1 MLKEIAVAAV
11 LSLVPASA
19 PPQLPPLNDAV
30 LRKAIAIQPTDR
42 VTGVQLRITGT
53 AGHWSGTSGVGDV
66 RTGAPVPANGRF
78 RIGSIS
84 KVFTAAVVLQ
94 LAAEH
99 KVDVGQTVQHYLP
112 GLLPDNIAPVTVG
125 QLLDHTSGLPNDDSP
140 YETTGD
146 AAWFVQHR
154 FDSWTPAQIIAI
166 DTRHP
171 MRFTPGTKQQYAGI
185 NYYLAGLLIEKITG
199 DTYAHAVQARII
211 TPLGLRDTSV
221 PGMNDPRIPGPH
233 SHGYVEVK
241 GKLVDI
247 TEQIPWPWAEGG
259 MISSAAD
266 LDRFLGALFTGR
278 VVPASELDRMFTL
291 PDVPYA
297 DNTNCPGG
305 RACFSMGL
313 MKATL
318 PGTDLFAWGK
328 TGSRPGYTSG
338 FFATRGLERRA
349 VYVLNSTGNKDG
361 SDMPFVLRIASA
373 TFLGK

>member
-1 MLKEIAVAAV
+1 MLKEIAVAAA
-11 LSLVPASA
+11 LLLTPPPAA
-19 PPQLPPLNDAV
+19 LPPLNDAV
-30 LRKAIAIQPTDR
+30 LRKAITIQSTDK

-53 AGHWSGTSGVGDV
+53 AGRWSGTSGVGDV
-66 RTGAPVPANGRF
+66 ATGAPVPVNGRF

-94 LAAEH
+94 LAAERR
-99 KVDVGQTVQHYLP
+99 VDVDQTVQHYLP
-112 GLLPDNIAPVTVG
+112 GLLPENIPPVTVG
-125 QLLDHTSGLPNDDSP
+125 QLLNHTSGLPDDDSP
-140 YETTGD
+140 YEMNGD

-154 FDSWTPAQIIAI
+154 FDTWTPAQIVAI

-171 MRFTPGTKQQYAGI
+171 MQFAPGTKQQYDGI

-199 DTYAHAVQARII
+199 DTYERAVQSRII
-211 TPLGLRDTSV
+211 GPLGLRDTSV
-221 PGMNDPRIPGPH
+221 PGMNDSRIPGPH
-233 SHGYVEVK
+233 SHGYVVVG

-247 TEQIPWPWAEGG
+247 TEQSPWPWAEGG

-266 LDRFLGALFTGR
+266 LDRFMGALFTGK
-278 VVPASELDRMFTL
+278 VVPASQLDRMFTT

-297 DNTNCPGG
+297 DTANCPGG
-305 RACFSMGL
+305 RACYSMGL

-338 FFATRGLERRA
+338 MFASRGLERRV
-349 VYVLNSTGNKDG
+349 VYMLNSTGNKDG

-373 TFLGK
+373 AFLGK